1 MRFGS
6 FDITSKQTFVCRV
19 ESYIELKPKRMKK
32 YLLLCFACAYF
43 TYGQVSAQERTL
55 SGRVTSS
62 EDGSPLPGVNIVLKG
77 TALGTV
83 TDVSGNYRMNVPET
97 GGTLVFSFIG
107 LSTLEVEIGERSVV
121 DVQMS
126 QDVTQLGEV
135 VITAVGIEREK
146 KALGYSVES
155 VSGNKVQQVSEPD
168 PLRALS
174 GKVPGVTITGSSG
187 APGSST
193 RINIRGNSSLLNN
206 NQPLFVVDGV
216 PYNNDLVTL
225 DGVNPNLGGL
235 TSGGAFSSRIADL
248 DPNDIQSMS
257 ILKGAAAAALYG
269 SRAANGVVVI
279 TTKSGSARASRKGL
293 EINYSGTFGVEKIS
307 NLPDFQNTYG
317 TGVNFG
323 FAHANGS
330 WGPPF
335 PGTRPY
341 ASLDSIPHW
350 YAGRPGME
358 DFNGVQVPYRAY
370 PNNVKDFF
378 ETGTLA
384 ENSITINGGNERS
397 ALSVTLSQLSQSG
410 FVPETKFL
418 RHNISI
424 GGRTQLSNGL
434 NITGSLAV
442 TRSVQNGV
450 ISGVGDATTGDPSAF
465 ARTLYFG
472 RNWDV
477 QGQPYQNPV
486 DFGSEFMV
494 SRGNANNPYWS
505 VRNSGIRGKIDRYVA
520 ILGFS
525 YDFTDWFTLSYKL
538 GFNTYN
544 QNQIEFQRP
553 NGAGS
558 PLGELAEL
566 NAANDELNSD
576 LIATFTKD
584 IGQNINIRALAG
596 LNINQRTRKTQAI
609 EGTSYVIFDI
619 DDLDNLNNLAPFGG
633 DYERKRI
640 MGAFADISVGYK
652 DWAFLT
658 FTGRNDWSSTL
669 PVENRSFFYPAA
681 TASLILSDALGFSS
695 SLVNQVKVRGG
706 WAQVGN
712 DTDPYLLSN
721 VYQVNDYIQVGGA
734 TAQKPFRSVPSATL
748 TQVATDPDLKPEQTS
763 EIETGVDVS
772 FWDSRLNV
780 SATYYN
786 KESSNQIAQ
795 VSLADETGFAAQLT
809 NFGTVVNKGIE
820 LSADIT
826 AIRTSG
832 GFTWNIFG
840 AFTRN
845 RNLIKEL
852 RDGVEEIQF
861 GSAFAGSVTTVH
873 RPGEQFGMLLGSVDA
888 RDEEGNLLIDPS
900 NGNMIR
906 ALDQQIIGNPNP
918 NFILGITNTF
928 SFKGFTLSALFDWR
942 DGGDLFSNTTN
953 SILGRGVL
961 AYQADREKNV
971 VIKGVYG
978 DPNTLLPYLDDNGN
992 KIPNQTMIEMNALY
1006 FGETFAVNG
1015 ADEWSVFDAT
1025 TYRLREASIYYTL
1038 PKMLLAKT
1046 PFGAITV
1053 GFTGRNLWFSAPNF
1067 PKDLNYDPETNQFG
1081 ARNKQGIEYSTTPS
1095 ARRFSFNIR
1104 LTL

>member
-1 MRFGS
+1 
-6 FDITSKQTFVCRV
+6 
-19 ESYIELKPKRMKK
+19 MKK
-32 YLLLCFACAYF
+32 YLLLCFLWACMAH
-43 TYGQVSAQERTL
+43 GQVIAQERTV

-62 EDGSPLPGVNIVLKG
+62 EDGSPLPGVNVVLKG
-77 TALGTV
+77 TATGTV
-83 TDVSGNYRMNVPET
+83 TDVSGTYRINIPES

-107 LSTLEVEIGERSVV
+107 LSSLEVEVGERSVV
-121 DVQMS
+121 DVQMT

-135 VITAVGIEREK
+135 VVTAVGIEREK
-146 KALGYSVES
+146 KALGYSVET

-216 PYNNDLVTL
+216 PYNNDLITL
-225 DGVNPNLGGL
+225 DGANPALGGL

-293 EINYSGTFGVEKIS
+293 EINYSGTYGIETIG
-307 NLPDFQNTYG
+307 NLPNFQNTYG
-317 TGVNFG
+317 TGVNFA

-335 PGTRPY
+335 IGTRPY
-341 ASLDSIPHW
+341 ASLDSVPHW

-358 DFNGVQVPYRAY
+358 AFNGTKVPYRAY
-370 PNNVKDFF
+370 PDNVKDFF
-378 ETGTLA
+378 EQGTLA
-384 ENSITINGGNERS
+384 ENSVTINGGNENS
-397 ALSVTLSQLSQSG
+397 ALSVTLSQLNQSG
-410 FVPETKFL
+410 FVPETKFQ
-418 RHNISI
+418 RHNISV

-434 NITGSLAV
+434 NITGSVAV

-477 QGQPYQNPV
+477 QGQPYQNPA
-486 DFGSEFMV
+486 DLGSEFMV

-505 VRNSGIRGKIDRYVA
+505 VYNSGIRGKVDRYVA
-520 ILGFS
+520 TFGLA
-525 YDFTDWFTLSYKL
+525 YDFTSWLSIAYKL

-544 QNQIEFQRP
+544 QQQIEFQRP

-558 PLGELAEL
+558 PLGKLSDL
-566 NAANDELNSD
+566 NAANDEINSD
-576 LIATFTKD
+576 LIATITKD
-584 IGQNINIRALAG
+584 VTESINIRALVG
-596 LNINQRTRKTQAI
+596 MNINQRTRRLQAV
-609 EGTSYVIFDI
+609 EGTDYVIFDI
-619 DDLDNLNNLAPFGG
+619 DDIDNMNSVAPFGG

-640 MGAFADISVGYK
+640 LGVFTDISVGYK
-652 DWAFLT
+652 DWAFLS

-669 PVENRSFFYPAA
+669 PVENRSFFYPAM
-681 TASLILSDALGFSS
+681 TASVILNEALGFSS
-695 SLVNQVKVRGG
+695 DMVNLVKLRGG

-712 DTDPYLLSN
+712 DTDPYLLNN
-721 VYQVNDYIQVGGA
+721 VYLINNYIAVSGA
-734 TAQKPFRSVPSATL
+734 TAQKPFRSTPSATL
-748 TQVATDPDLKPEQTS
+748 GNVATDPNLKPERTS
-763 EIETGVDVS
+763 EIEAGVDLGL
-772 FWDSRLNV
+772 WNNRLNL

-786 KESSNQIAQ
+786 KESSDQIAQ
-795 VSLADETGFAAQLT
+795 ISLADESGFQSQLT
-809 NFGTVVNKGIE
+809 NFGTVTNKGIE
-820 LSADIT
+820 LSADVT
-826 AIRTSG
+826 AIRASN
-832 GFTWNIFG
+832 GFTWNIIG

-845 RNLIKEL
+845 RNEIKEL
-852 RDGVEEIQF
+852 REGVNEIQF
-861 GSAFAGSVTTVH
+861 GEGFGGSVITVH
-873 RPGEQFGMLLGSVDA
+873 RPGHQYGMLLGSVNA

-900 NGNMIR
+900 NGGLIR

-918 NFILGITNTF
+918 NFILGITNTI
-928 SFKGFTLSALFDWR
+928 SYKGITLSVLFDWR
-942 DGGDLFSNTTN
+942 DGGDLFSNTVN

-961 AYQADREKNV
+961 GYQDDRETNR
-971 VIKGVYG
+971 VINGVYG
-978 DPNTLLPYLDDNGN
+978 DPNTLQPYLDDSGN
-992 KIPNQTMIEMNALY
+992 KIPNQTLIEYNALY
-1006 FGETFAVNG
+1006 FGESFGVNA

-1025 TYRLREASIYYTL
+1025 TYRLREASIFYSL
-1038 PKMLLAKT
+1038 PKTLLSKT
-1046 PFGAITV
+1046 PFGAVSI
-1053 GFTGRNLWFSAPNF
+1053 GLTGRNLWFSAPNF
-1067 PKDLNYDPETNQFG
+1067 PKDVNYDPETNQFG
-1081 ARNKQGIEYSTTPS
+1081 SRNNQGIEYSTTPS
-1095 ARRFSFNIR
+1095 ARRFSFNLR
-1104 LTL
+1104 FTL